1 MGMKNKR
8 ITPQDRRNII
18 NQVESGKLQKD
29 IAVDFG
35 ISEAYVSKI
44 VKESKQ
50 QTRPPA
56 KSLESAR
63 LENLLNRLHEI
74 SREVAENYSEKA
86 SRLNTAMRLRSQ
98 LMVDTQTLQ
107 KARDD
112 ELRRITQASMS
123 STQRMAAWNEDHNTL
138 DAHLIDLY
146 AEQLSI
152 FREFARRGQCLPV
165 K

>member
-1 MGMKNKR
+1 MGMKNNKV
-8 ITPQDRRNII
+8 TPKDRRDII

-29 IAVDFG
+29 VAVDFG

-50 QTRPPA
+50 QTRPLA

-107 KARDD
+107 KPG
-112 ELRRITQASMS
+112 TTS
-123 STQRMAAWNEDHNTL
+123 
-138 DAHLIDLY
+138 
-146 AEQLSI
+146 
-152 FREFARRGQCLPV
+152 
-165 K
+165 